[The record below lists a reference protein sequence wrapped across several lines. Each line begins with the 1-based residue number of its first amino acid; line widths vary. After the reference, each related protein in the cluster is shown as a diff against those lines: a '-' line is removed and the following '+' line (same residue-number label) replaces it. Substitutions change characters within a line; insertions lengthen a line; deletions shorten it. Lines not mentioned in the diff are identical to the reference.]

1 MNLLENFKA
10 YDDKLINK
18 LYQEAIKDFK
28 HKIIVLDDDPTG
40 IQKIHG
46 IHVYTDWE
54 ESSILDGFQSDEQMF
69 FILTNSR
76 AFSTEKTKQVHQDI
90 TEKVERISE
99 KLQQPYLVIS
109 RGDSTLRGH
118 YPLETQVIQDT
129 MTQPADGEIMA
140 PFFREGGRYTVN
152 NIHYVEVDGKLVP
165 AAETEF
171 ANDRTFGFTKSH
183 LGEYI
188 EEKSNGAFKKDD
200 VTYIDLED
208 LRELR
213 IENITEQLMQVHNFN
228 KVVVNA
234 ISDDDLKVFVI
245 ALIQALKKGKRFIFR
260 TAASFT
266 KVIGNVAD
274 KSLLQP
280 DELVQEDNPN
290 GGLIIVGSHVKKTTQ
305 QLEELLMLD
314 HVTPIEFNSD
324 LVLDEVKFEKEI
336 QERIQE
342 LDERLSRG
350 ETCVIFT
357 KRKRLDLGEGM
368 AEKELML
375 SVQIS
380 NGLTRTIESLTCK
393 PKYIIA
399 KGGITSSEIG
409 TNALQVKKALVLGQ
423 VRPGIPVWKTDAESK
438 YPHIAYI
445 IFPGNV
451 GKITDLRDIVKALD

>member
-1 MNLLENFKA
+1 MNLNNYKA
-10 YDDKLINK
+10 YDEQVLDQQ
-18 LYQEAIKDFK
+18 YQDAMRDFN

-46 IHVYTDWE
+46 IHVYTDWDE
-54 ESSILDGFQSDEQMF
+54 ASILDGFQLDEQMF

-76 AFSTEKTKQVHQDI
+76 AFSREKTKEVHKVI
-90 TEKVERISE
+90 TKRVEEISE
-99 KLQQPYLVIS
+99 KLGKPYLIIS

-118 YPLETQVIQDT
+118 YPLETEVIQHT
-129 MTQPADGEIMA
+129 MKQRADGEIIA
-140 PFFREGGRYTVN
+140 PFFREGGRYTVD
-152 NIHYVEVDGKLVP
+152 NIHYVEVDGELIP

-171 ANDRTFGFTKSH
+171 AKDRTFGFTKSH

-188 EEKSNGAFKKDD
+188 EEKSDGAFKKED
-200 VTYIDLED
+200 VTYIDLND
-208 LRELR
+208 LRERR
-213 IENITEQLMQVHNFN
+213 IEKITEQLMEVRDFQ

-245 ALIQALKKGKRFIFR
+245 ALTQALEKGKRFIFR

-274 KSLLQP
+274 KELLTK
-280 DELVQEDNPN
+280 EEIMQEDNSN

-305 QLEELLMLD
+305 QLEELLTLE

-324 LVLDEVKFEKEI
+324 LVLDEEKFENEI
-336 QERIQE
+336 QARIQE
-342 LDERLSRG
+342 LDERLSKG

-380 NGLTRTIESLTCK
+380 NGLTKTIESLTCK
-393 PKYIIA
+393 PRYIIA

-409 TNALQVKKALVLGQ
+409 TNALHVKKALVLGQ
-423 VRPGIPVWKTDAESK
+423 VRPGIPVWKTDEGSK
-438 YPHIAYI
+438 YPNIAYI

-451 GKITDLRDIVKALD
+451 GKTTDLRDIVGELE